1 MRRLVPDFI
10 LEQYRVGNYRGSFQA
25 AAMFADL
32 SGFSKMT
39 NALAVHGQGGAE
51 TLAEV
56 MRVFFGPLVEAVYT
70 QGGYVVGYTGD
81 AITAIFPDDPPQSSA
96 LIRCLAAA
104 WEIQEHTK
112 IHPETMTRFG
122 KFPISLK
129 VGLGFGQTDWQ
140 VFKSTDGKRATY
152 CFRGE
157 SIKSS
162 VAAEECAEPGTIML
176 DTAGRVR
183 LNDVVDAKPWGD
195 CYRIYG
201 VLADLPE
208 RHFISDR
215 EPDSELVSAFC
226 SDAVLNFPVVGEF
239 RQVVN
244 LFIDIPAGI
253 TDEALV
259 APFVETVFELQS
271 RYGGYFLR
279 PDLGDKGF
287 NLLMFWGAPSARETD
302 IDRAVNF
309 ILDLAERTR
318 LPLRAGISYRI
329 AYAGFMGAS
338 LREDYTA
345 YGWGVNLAARLM
357 NSAGINE
364 IWLDEEIAQRVE
376 KHFEVRYLDEYEFKG
391 FGEKQKAFVLLGRKS
406 LAEKVYHGDFVGRS
420 MELEQVSKFIAPL
433 SKGKYAGVFVIQ
445 GEAGIGKSRLV
456 HSFQASNLLGD
467 APARWIICQTDEI
480 LRQPLNPFKDWLE
493 NRFHYSDSQPAQTNL
508 ENFTQCL
515 RDLIKEVSDGEL
527 SAELARIS
535 SVLSALLGL
544 VQPNSLYEQL
554 DAKGRHENTF
564 LALSALLRAESLV
577 KPIVLF
583 VEDIQWLDE
592 ETLAFFSYFTRS
604 ITADEKK
611 NYPIAIIATQR
622 SGIVIAELAQVA
634 NVQFLNLA
642 GLSAGELSRIAE
654 NTLGSPISVALQE
667 WVEERADGNPFFAEQ
682 LLRYL
687 FENKLLRQHGNGHY
701 YAGPE
706 AETLLPTD
714 VRAVLVARL
723 DGLSREV
730 REMVQMAAVLGREFD
745 IRLLAGMLNKT
756 DRLMDMI
763 ERAERADIWFRLHE
777 ERYIFRHTLLRDAAY
792 SMQLATRQRELHG
805 LAVSSMEQ
813 LYADDLDLHY
823 GELAYHAEHANLT
836 QKAQSYLSKAAKV
849 AADVYQNV
857 QAVDYYSRALALTL
871 PDDLQMQFDLLLEQ
885 TRVFSRMGDRAAQAH
900 NLNLLDEISNQLHDD
915 HCAAQVLAMR
925 MDYAFTVGDYPET
938 ISRAE
943 RVVRLAQL
951 TDDAAIALDAYRVWP
966 LALMHQGKLD
976 EANRQAQAG
985 LDLAHSVGKRLEEG
999 NILNSMGLIALEQ
1012 KNPAAAHS
1020 YFEQS
1025 LMIARE
1031 THNHNAELKSLNN
1044 LGNSSGFV
1052 QGNYSAARTYYD
1064 QVHALARERGDRYTE
1079 SIALGNLGWVAG
1091 MQGDL
1096 SSARD
1101 YLGQALVIARQVG
1114 NQYQETYVLINLS
1127 NVTCIQGEASAAIQY
1142 ADQAIELA
1150 RKTGERSGE
1159 AWGLLYLGYAF
1170 LLDAKFEQTRR
1181 AFEESLNLRRELDQP
1196 GLSMEPIAGLIQLAL
1211 ETNDAN
1217 SAGEWA
1223 DEVLAHLAAG
1233 GMFEGAEEPLRI
1245 YLACY
1250 QALEKQKD
1258 PRSRTVL
1265 RDAAAL
1271 LDVQASKF
1279 DDEIARQNYIENVPW
1294 RRAIRDAWKAA
1305 ND

>member
-10 LEQYRVGNYRGSFQA
+10 LEQYRAGNDRGSFQA

-39 NALAVHGQGGAE
+39 DALAAHGQAGAE

-56 MRVFFGPLVEAVYT
+56 MRVFFGPLVEAVYAH
-70 QGGYVVGYTGD
+70 GGYVVGYTGD
-81 AITAIFPDDPPQSSA
+81 AITAIFPDDPSQSPA
-96 LIRCLAAA
+96 LMRCLAAA

-112 IHPETMTRFG
+112 THPETATRFG
-122 KFPISLK
+122 KFPIFLK
-129 VGLGFGQTDWQ
+129 VGLGFGRTDWQ
-140 VFKSTDGKRATY
+140 VFKSADGKRATY
-152 CFRGE
+152 CFRGA
-157 SIKSS
+157 SVGSS
-162 VAAEECAEPGTIML
+162 VTAEECAEPGTIML
-176 DTAGRVR
+176 DAAGHAR
-183 LNDVVDAKPWGD
+183 LQGAVDAKPWGD
-195 CYRIYG
+195 CFHVFGIH
-201 VLADLPE
+201 ADLPA
-208 RHFISDR
+208 RRFIPDP
-215 EPDSELVSAFC
+215 EPDSELISIFC
-226 SDAVLNFPVVGEF
+226 SDAVLNLPVVGEF

-259 APFVETVFELQS
+259 APFIETVFELQS

-287 NLLMFWGAPSARETD
+287 NLLMFWGAPSAHETD
-302 IDRAVNF
+302 VERAVNF
-309 ILDLAERTR
+309 ILDLAKRTR

-357 NSAGINE
+357 NSAGSDE
-364 IWLDEEIAQRVE
+364 IRLDEEIARRVE

-391 FGEKQKAFVLLGRKS
+391 FGERQKAFALLGRKS

-420 MELEQVSKFIAPL
+420 AELDQLSKFIEPL
-433 SKGKYAGVFVIQ
+433 SGGKFAGVSVVQ

-456 HSFQASNLLGD
+456 HGFQASCSLRD
-467 APARWIICQTDEI
+467 APARWIVCQSDEI
-480 LRQPLNPFKDWLE
+480 LRQPLNPFKNWLE
-493 NRFHYSDSQPAQTNL
+493 NRFRYSDSQSAEANL

-515 RDLIKEVSDGEL
+515 GSLIEEVPDGEL
-527 SAELARIS
+527 SAELARIR

-544 VQPNSLYEQL
+544 AQPGSLYEQL

-564 LALSALLRAESLV
+564 LALGALLRAESLI
-577 KPIVLF
+577 KPIILF
-583 VEDIQWLDE
+583 IEDIQWLDE
-592 ETLAFFSYFTRS
+592 ETLAFLSYFTRS

-611 NYPIAIIATQR
+611 NYPIAILATQR
-622 SGIVIAELAQVA
+622 SGIAIAGLTRVA
-634 NVQFLNLA
+634 NIQFLNLA

-654 NTLGSPISVALQE
+654 NTLGSPISAALQE
-667 WVEERADGNPFFAEQ
+667 WVEERAEGNPFFAEQ

-687 FENKLLRQHGNGHY
+687 FENKMLRKHEDGHY
-701 YAGPE
+701 HAGPE
-706 AETLLPTD
+706 AATLLPTD

-723 DGLSREV
+723 DGLSRGV

-745 IRLLAGMLNKT
+745 IRLLAGMLDRT
-756 DRLMDMI
+756 DRLMEMV
-763 ERAERADIWFRLHE
+763 ERAEQADIWFRLDG
-777 ERYIFRHTLLRDAAY
+777 ERYMFRHTLSRDTAY

-813 LYADDLDLHY
+813 LYADDLELHY
-823 GELAYHAEHANLT
+823 GELAYHAEHANLV
-836 QKAQSYLSKAAKV
+836 QKAGSYLAKAARA

-857 QAVDYYSRALALTL
+857 QAVDYYSRALALTSL
-871 PDDLQMQFDLLLEQ
+871 DDLRMQFDLLLEQ
-885 TRVFSRMGDRAAQAH
+885 TGVFSRMGDRAAQAH
-900 NLNLLDEISNQLHDD
+900 NLNLLDELSHRLHDD

-925 MDYAFTVGDYPET
+925 MDYAFTVGRYPET
-938 ISRAE
+938 ISHAE

-976 EANRQAQAG
+976 EANRRAQAG
-985 LDLAHSVGKRLEEG
+985 LNLARGAGKRLEEG

-1012 KNPAAAHS
+1012 KNPAAAHN

-1031 THNHNAELKSLNN
+1031 THNHSAELKSLNN
-1044 LGNSSGFV
+1044 LGNSAGFV
-1052 QGNYSAARTYYD
+1052 QGNYSAARSYYD
-1064 QVHALARERGDRYTE
+1064 QVHTLARKRGDRYTE
-1079 SIALGNLGWVAG
+1079 SIALGNLGWAAG

-1101 YLGQALVIARQVG
+1101 YLEQALVIARQVG

-1127 NVTCIQGEASAAIQY
+1127 NVACIQGEASAAIQY
-1142 ADQAIELA
+1142 ASQAIELA

-1159 AWGLLYLGYAF
+1159 AWGLLYLGHAF

-1181 AFEESLNLRRELDQP
+1181 AFEASLNLRRELDQP
-1196 GLSMEPIAGLIQLAL
+1196 SLGMEPMAGLIQWAL
-1211 ETNDAN
+1211 ETNDAD

-1223 DEVLAHLAAG
+1223 NEVLAHLAG
-1233 GMFEGAEEPLRI
+1233 GGTFEGTEEPLRI

-1250 QALEKQKD
+1250 RALEKQKD
-1258 PRSRTVL
+1258 PRSHAVL
-1265 RDAAAL
+1265 SDAAAL
-1271 LDVQASKF
+1271 LNAQASKF
-1279 DDEIARQNYIENVPW
+1279 GDEVSRRNYIENVPW